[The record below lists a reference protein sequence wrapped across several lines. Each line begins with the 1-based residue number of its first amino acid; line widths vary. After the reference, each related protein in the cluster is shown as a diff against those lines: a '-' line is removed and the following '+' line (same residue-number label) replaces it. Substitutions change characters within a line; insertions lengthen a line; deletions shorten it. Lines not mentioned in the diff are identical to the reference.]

1 MSVEVSSSPISEYH
15 QTIQDYIR
23 KRKRMESELHGGPS
37 EIVKNLVKNIKLDEI
52 VAEAAESKSKKF
64 SSDMTDACKTIC
76 QVCKMPVTLNYMR
89 NHTKNFHGI
98 SINDYKNKFGNHR
111 DQIVEEVYHKCGI
124 CCEEMLLDADNIH
137 LHVKRHKISL
147 KDYNAK
153 YITGSKTSPKRKLLK
168 NKNKSLKNDNVLEN
182 LKNEAFSIIDYGG
195 LDIIEEIDNLF
206 DTL

>member
-1 MSVEVSSSPISEYH
+1 MSVEVSSSPISAYH
-15 QTIQDYIR
+15 RTIQDYIR
-23 KRKRMESELHGGPS
+23 KRKRMESQLHGGPS
-37 EIVKNLVKNIKLDEI
+37 EVVRNLVKNIKLDEI
-52 VAEAAESKSKKF
+52 VAEVSESKEKKF

-76 QVCKMPVTLNYMR
+76 QVCKLPVTLNYMR
-89 NHTKNFHGI
+89 NHTKNSHGI
-98 SINDYKNKFGNHR
+98 SINEYKNKFGNHR
-111 DQIVEEVYHKCGI
+111 DQIVQEVYHKCAI
-124 CCEEMLLDADNIH
+124 CSEEMLLDADNIH

-153 YITGSKTSPKRKLLK
+153 YITGYKTSPRRKLLK
-168 NKNKSLKNDNVLEN
+168 SKNKSVKNDSVLEN

>member
-1 MSVEVSSSPISEYH
+1 MSSFLPFFFN
-15 QTIQDYIR
+15 
-23 KRKRMESELHGGPS
+23 ELVP
-37 EIVKNLVKNIKLDEI
+37 
-52 VAEAAESKSKKF
+52 
-64 SSDMTDACKTIC
+64 
-76 QVCKMPVTLNYMR
+76 
-89 NHTKNFHGI
+89 
-98 SINDYKNKFGNHR
+98 KNKFGNHR

-137 LHVKRHKISL
+137 LHVKHHKISL

-153 YITGSKTSPKRKLLK
+153 YITGWKRSPKRKLLK
-168 NKNKSLKNDNVLEN
+168 NKNKPVQNNGVLEN